1 LPAKAAG
8 QATTILDVLAPSLAS
23 QLLQEAASR
32 TTLNLKVP
40 SLASQLLQGTGD
52 KEDIMRTIL
61 FSSQTYDRDSFLAAA
76 LPAGIEL
83 HFQAARLSLDTVA
96 LAERHEVVCAFIND
110 DLSAPVLERLAAG
123 GTRLIAL
130 RSAGYN
136 HVDLAEAKRLGLTIV
151 RVPAYSPHAVA
162 EHAVALILA
171 LNRRLHR
178 AYNRTR
184 EGDFTLHGLTGFD
197 LVGKT
202 VGVVGTGQ
210 IGATFA
216 RIMHGFGC
224 RLLAYDPFPN
234 PQVEALGARYLS
246 LPQLLAESQI
256 VSLHCPLNEQSK
268 HLINGESLAHMQRG
282 AMLINTGRG
291 GLVDTP
297 ALIDA
302 LKDGQ
307 LGYLGLDVYEE
318 EAQLFFEDRSDLPL
332 QDDVLARLLTF
343 PNVIITAHQAFL
355 TREALGAIAATT
367 LQNIAAWAAG
377 NIQNQVDAG

>member
-1 LPAKAAG
+1 
-8 QATTILDVLAPSLAS
+8 
-23 QLLQEAASR
+23 
-32 TTLNLKVP
+32 
-40 SLASQLLQGTGD
+40 
-52 KEDIMRTIL
+52 MRIIL
-61 FSSQTYDRDSFLAAA
+61 FSSQTYDRESFLAQP
-76 LPAGIEL
+76 LPDGMQL
-83 HFQAARLSLDTVA
+83 QFQPARLNLDTVA
-96 LAERHEVVCAFIND
+96 LADKHEVVCAFIND
-110 DLSAPVLERLAAG
+110 DLSTAVLEHLAAG

-136 HVDLAEAKRLGLTIV
+136 HVDLAAAKRLGLTIV

-162 EHAVALILA
+162 EHAVALVLA

-184 EGDFTLHGLTGFD
+184 DGDFSLHGLTGFD
-197 LVGKT
+197 LVGKA

-216 RIMHGFGC
+216 KIMAGFGC
-224 RLLAYDPFPN
+224 SLLAYDPYPN
-234 PQVEALGARYLS
+234 PQVEALGARYVD
-246 LPQLLAESQI
+246 LPQLLAKAQI
-256 VSLHCPLNEQSK
+256 ISLHCPLTADSK
-268 HLINGESLAHMQRG
+268 HLINAQSLAHMQPG

-297 ALIDA
+297 ALIEA

-355 TREALGAIAATT
+355 TREALAAIAGTT
-367 LQNIAAWAAG
+367 LANIQAWANG
-377 NIQNQVDAG
+377 QPQNLVHG

>member
-1 LPAKAAG
+1 MLEHLAK
-8 QATTILDVLAPSLAS
+8 
-23 QLLQEAASR
+23 
-32 TTLNLKVP
+32 
-40 SLASQLLQGTGD
+40 
-52 KEDIMRTIL
+52 
-61 FSSQTYDRDSFLAAA
+61 
-76 LPAGIEL
+76 
-83 HFQAARLSLDTVA
+83 
-96 LAERHEVVCAFIND
+96 
-110 DLSAPVLERLAAG
+110 G

-136 HVDLAEAKRLGLTIV
+136 HVDLPAAQRLGLDVV

-184 EGDFTLHGLTGFD
+184 DGDFSLHGLTGFD

-216 RIMHGFGC
+216 KIMAGFGC
-224 RLLAYDPFPN
+224 QLLAYDPFPN
-234 PQVEALGARYLS
+234 PQVQDLGARYVS
-246 LPQLLAESQI
+246 LPELLAEAQI
-256 VSLHCPLNEQSK
+256 ISLHCPLTADSK
-268 HLINGESLAHMQRG
+268 HLINARSLAQMQTG

-297 ALIDA
+297 ALIEA
-302 LKDGQ
+302 LKLGR

-355 TREALGAIAATT
+355 TREALAAIAGTT
-367 LQNIAAWAAG
+367 LANIAAWADGRA
-377 NIQNQVDAG
+377 QNLVKG

>member
-1 LPAKAAG
+1 
-8 QATTILDVLAPSLAS
+8 
-23 QLLQEAASR
+23 
-32 TTLNLKVP
+32 
-40 SLASQLLQGTGD
+40 
-52 KEDIMRTIL
+52 MRTLI
-61 FSSQTYDRDSFLAAA
+61 FSSQTYDRDSFLAAR
-76 LPAGIEL
+76 LPESLQL
-83 HFQAARLSLDTVA
+83 HFQPARLTMETAA
-96 LAERHEVVCAFIND
+96 LADGHEVVCAFIND

-136 HVDLAEAKRLGLTIV
+136 HVDLPTAQKLGISVV

-184 EGDFTLHGLTGFD
+184 DGDFSLHGLTGFD

-202 VGVVGTGQ
+202 VGIVGTGQ

-216 RIMHGFGC
+216 KIMSGFGC
-224 RLLAYDPFPN
+224 ELLAYDPFPN
-234 PQVEALGARYLS
+234 PHVEALGARYLS
-246 LPQLLAESQI
+246 LEELLQQSQI
-256 VSLHCPLNEQSK
+256 ISLHCPLTPQTR
-268 HLINGESLAHMQRG
+268 HLINARSLATMQRG

-291 GLVDTP
+291 ALVDTP
-297 ALIDA
+297 ALSEA
-302 LKDGQ
+302 LKSGQ

-318 EAQLFFEDRSDLPL
+318 EALLFFEDRSDHPL

-343 PNVIITAHQAFL
+343 PNVIVTAHQAFL
-355 TREALGAIAATT
+355 THEALGAIAQTT
-367 LQNIAAWAAG
+367 LDNIHAWASG
-377 NIQNQVDAG
+377 QPQNLVAS

>member
-1 LPAKAAG
+1 MR
-8 QATTILDVLAPSLAS
+8 VL
-23 QLLQEAASR
+23 
-32 TTLNLKVP
+32 
-40 SLASQLLQGTGD
+40 
-52 KEDIMRTIL
+52 L
-61 FSSQTYDRDSFLAAA
+61 FSSQHYDQESFTQAAA
-76 LPAGIEL
+76 SSGLEL
-83 HFQAARLSLDTVA
+83 HFQSARLTRDTA
-96 LAERHEVVCAFIND
+96 PLAQGFEVVCAFIND
-110 DLSAPVLERLAAG
+110 DLGAEVLQRLANG

-136 HVDLAEAKRLGLTIV
+136 HVDLAGAAHLGLTVV

-197 LVGKT
+197 LHGKT

-210 IGATFA
+210 IGAAFA
-216 RIMHGFGC
+216 RIMAGFGC
-224 RLLAYDPFPN
+224 QLLAYDPYPN
-234 PQVEALGARYLS
+234 PELLALGARYLE
-246 LPQLLAESQI
+246 LPELLGQARI
-256 VSLHCPLNEQSK
+256 ISLHCPLTEHTR
-268 HLINGESLAHMQRG
+268 HLINAQSLARLQPG

-291 GLVDTP
+291 ALVDTP

-302 LKDGQ
+302 LKSGQ

-343 PNVIITAHQAFL
+343 PNVIVTAHQAFL
-355 TREALGAIAATT
+355 THEALQAIAATT
-367 LQNIAAWAAG
+367 LDNIARWAAG
-377 NIQNQVDAG
+377 DAQNTVTG

>member
-1 LPAKAAG
+1 
-8 QATTILDVLAPSLAS
+8 
-23 QLLQEAASR
+23 
-32 TTLNLKVP
+32 
-40 SLASQLLQGTGD
+40 
-52 KEDIMRTIL
+52 MRTIL
-61 FSSQTYDRDSFLAAA
+61 FSSQNYDRDSFLAAGQ
-76 LPAGIEL
+76 PAGIEL
-83 HFQAARLSLDTVA
+83 HFQPARLSLDTVA
-96 LAERHEVVCAFIND
+96 LAQGYEAVCAFIND
-110 DLSAPVLERLAAG
+110 DLGAAVLERLAAG

-136 HVDLAEAKRLGLTIV
+136 HVDLPTAKRLGLAVV

-184 EGDFTLHGLTGFD
+184 EGDFRLQGLTGFD

-216 RIMHGFGC
+216 KIMNGFGC
-224 RLLAYDPFPN
+224 QILAYDPYPN
-234 PQVEALGARYLS
+234 PQVEALGARYLN

-256 VSLHCPLNEQSK
+256 ISLHCPLNEQSK
-268 HLINGESLAHMQRG
+268 HLINRESLAYMQPG

-302 LKDGQ
+302 LKDGR

-343 PNVIITAHQAFL
+343 PNVIVTAHQAFL
-355 TREALGAIAATT
+355 TREALDAIAATT
-367 LQNIAAWAAG
+367 LRNIAAWTAG
-377 NIQNQVDAG
+377 TAENQVTGD

>member
-1 LPAKAAG
+1 MLG
-8 QATTILDVLAPSLAS
+8 APNKDAS
-23 QLLQEAASR
+23 
-32 TTLNLKVP
+32 
-40 SLASQLLQGTGD
+40 
-52 KEDIMRTIL
+52 MRTIL
-61 FSSQTYDRDSFLAAA
+61 FSSQNYDRESFLGAN

-83 HFQAARLSLDTVA
+83 QFQAARLSLDTVA

-110 DLSAPVLERLAAG
+110 DLSAPVLEQLAAG

-136 HVDLAEAKRLGLTIV
+136 HVDLPAAQRLGLDVV

-171 LNRRLHR
+171 LNRHLHR

-202 VGVVGTGQ
+202 VGIVGTGQ

-216 RIMHGFGC
+216 RIMAGFGC
-224 RLLAYDPFPN
+224 QLLAYDPFPN
-234 PQVEALGARYLS
+234 PAVEALGARYLE
-246 LPQLLAESQI
+246 LPQLLAQAQI
-256 VSLHCPLNEQSK
+256 ISLHCPLNDHSRY
-268 HLINGESLAHMQRG
+268 LINQETLAHMQPG

-297 ALIDA
+297 ALIEA
-302 LKDGQ
+302 LKSGQ

-343 PNVIITAHQAFL
+343 PNVIVTAHQAFL
-355 TREALGAIAATT
+355 THEALAAIAETT
-367 LQNIAAWAAG
+367 LHNIASWAAG
-377 NIQNQVDAG
+377 QAQNRVLG

>member
-1 LPAKAAG
+1 
-8 QATTILDVLAPSLAS
+8 
-23 QLLQEAASR
+23 
-32 TTLNLKVP
+32 
-40 SLASQLLQGTGD
+40 
-52 KEDIMRTIL
+52 MRTIL
-61 FSSQTYDRDSFLAAA
+61 FSSQTYDRDSFIAAPQPDD
-76 LPAGIEL
+76 LEL
-83 HFQAARLSLDTVA
+83 HFQPARLSIDTAA
-96 LAERHEVVCAFIND
+96 LAHDHEVVCPFIND
-110 DLSAPVLERLAAG
+110 DLSAPVLEQLAAG

-136 HVDLAEAKRLGLTIV
+136 HIDLTAAKRLGLSVV

-210 IGATFA
+210 IGATFGK
-216 RIMHGFGC
+216 IMAGFGC
-224 RLLAYDPFPN
+224 KLLCFDPFPN
-234 PQVEALGARYLS
+234 AELLALGAQYVS
-246 LPQLLAESQI
+246 LPALLANSHI
-256 VSLHCPLNEQSK
+256 ISLHCPLTSDNK
-268 HLINGESLAHMQRG
+268 HQINSQSLATLQHG

-291 GLVDTP
+291 ALVNTP
-297 ALIDA
+297 ALIEA
-302 LKDGQ
+302 LKSGQ

-355 TREALGAIAATT
+355 TREALSAIASTT
-367 LQNIAAWAAG
+367 LNNIAAWREG
-377 NIQNQVDAG
+377 TPQNLIEG

>member
-1 LPAKAAG
+1 
-8 QATTILDVLAPSLAS
+8 
-23 QLLQEAASR
+23 
-32 TTLNLKVP
+32 
-40 SLASQLLQGTGD
+40 
-52 KEDIMRTIL
+52 MRTIL
-61 FSSQTYDRDSFLAAA
+61 FSSQTYDRDSFTAAVR
-76 LPAGIEL
+76 PESVQL
-83 HFQAARLSLDTVA
+83 HFQPARLTLDTAA
-96 LAERHEVVCAFIND
+96 LAHGYEVVCPFIND
-110 DLSAPVLERLAAG
+110 DLSAPVLEQLADG
-123 GTRLIAL
+123 GTQLIAL
-130 RSAGYN
+130 RSAGFN
-136 HVDLAEAKRLGLTIV
+136 HVDLPAAKRLGLSVV

-210 IGATFA
+210 IGATFGK
-216 RIMHGFGC
+216 IMAGFGC
-224 RLLAYDPFPN
+224 KLLCFDPYPN
-234 PQVEALGARYLS
+234 AQLLALGAQYVS
-246 LPQLLAESQI
+246 LPELLAGSHI
-256 VSLHCPLNEQSK
+256 ISLHCPLTADNT
-268 HLINGESLAHMQRG
+268 HLINSQSLATLKHG

-291 GLVDTP
+291 ALVNTP
-297 ALIDA
+297 ALIEA
-302 LKDGQ
+302 LKSGQ

-355 TREALGAIAATT
+355 TREALSAIASTT
-367 LQNIAAWAAG
+367 LDNIVAWRNGTPQNLIEG
-377 NIQNQVDAG
+377 